1 MLEDRKETVTELIMR
16 FSPLAIAL
24 SLTLATVSSGVHGQ
38 RVDDDIDPRSAAL
51 VEAGRAA
58 LAEGNNERAA
68 DLVESALAVDPR
80 NRDGFIAL
88 AEIAEARELPG
99 KAIRFY
105 REALTID
112 PNDLAALEGQ
122 GRVLVSRGAVER
134 ARRNLVRIE
143 ALCETECAEATALA
157 AAIETV
163 PSATQMA
170 AQEVATPVVEAEE
183 SATPQ

>member
-1 MLEDRKETVTELIMR
+1 MLKDRPETVTELIMR

-38 RVDDDIDPRSAAL
+38 RVDDDINLQSIAL
-51 VEAGRAA
+51 VQAGRAA
-58 LAEGNNERAA
+58 LAEGDNERAA
-68 DLVESALAVDPR
+68 NLVETGLAVDPR

-88 AEIAEARELPG
+88 AEIAEARGLPG

-122 GRVLVSRGAVER
+122 GRVLVNRGAIER

-143 ALCETECAEATALA
+143 ALCETECAEGIALA
-157 AAIETV
+157 AAIETG
-163 PSATQMA
+163 PPAAQMA
-170 AQEVATPVVEAEE
+170 AQDAASAESEAEE
-183 SATPQ
+183 VVTP

>member
-1 MLEDRKETVTELIMR
+1 MIEERPKTVTELIMR
-16 FSPLAIAL
+16 FSPLAILL

-38 RVDDDIDPRSAAL
+38 RGDDDIDARSVAF

-58 LAEGNNERAA
+58 LAAGNNDRAA
-68 DLVESALAVDPR
+68 DLVETGLAVDPR

-88 AEIAEARELPG
+88 AEIAEARGLPG

-122 GRVLVSRGAVER
+122 GRVLVSRGAIER
-134 ARRNLVRIE
+134 ARRNLVRIK
-143 ALCETECAEATALA
+143 ALCETSCAPATSLA
-157 AAIETV
+157 AAIE
-163 PSATQMA
+163 SGSSA
-170 AQEVATPVVEAEE
+170 AQITAQDAAPKSNSDIVTR
-183 SATPQ
+183 

>member
-1 MLEDRKETVTELIMR
+1 MLEAREETVTELIMR
-16 FSPLAIAL
+16 LSPLAIAL
-24 SLTLATVSSGVHGQ
+24 SLTLATVSSSVHGQ
-38 RVDDDIDPRSAAL
+38 RVDDDIDARSTAL

-58 LAEGNNERAA
+58 LAEGDNDRAA

-88 AEIAEARELPG
+88 AEIAEERELPG
-99 KAIRFY
+99 KAIRYY

-122 GRVLVSRGAVER
+122 GRVLVSRGAIER

-143 ALCETECAEATALA
+143 ALCEGDCPEAVSLA
-157 AAIETV
+157 AVIEAA
-163 PSATQMA
+163 PPA
-170 AQEVATPVVEAEE
+170 AQLAARDVLAPATEAEE
-183 SATPQ
+183 PVTAQ

>member
-1 MLEDRKETVTELIMR
+1 MLEEHEETVTELIMR
-16 FSPLAIAL
+16 LSPLAIAL
-24 SLTLATVSSGVHGQ
+24 SLTLATVSSSVHGQ
-38 RVDDDIDPRSAAL
+38 RVDDDIDPQSVAL

-58 LAEGNNERAA
+58 LAEGDNQRAA

-88 AEIAEARELPG
+88 AEIAEARQLPG

-112 PNDLAALEGQ
+112 PNDLAALAGQ

-134 ARRNLVRIE
+134 ARLNLVRIE
-143 ALCETECAEATALA
+143 ALCEGECPEAVSLA
-157 AAIETV
+157 SAIESGPPTAQVAARDV
-163 PSATQMA
+163 PVPAT
-170 AQEVATPVVEAEE
+170 EAEDVV
-183 SATPQ
+183 SPQ

>member
-1 MLEDRKETVTELIMR
+1 MR
-16 FSPLAIAL
+16 LSPLAIAL
-24 SLTLATVSSGVHGQ
+24 SLTLATVSSSVYGQ
-38 RVDDDIDPRSAAL
+38 RVDDDIDPQSVAL

-58 LAEGNNERAA
+58 LADGDNQLAA

-112 PNDLAALEGQ
+112 PNDLAALEAQ
-122 GRVLVSRGAVER
+122 GRVLVGRGAVER

-143 ALCETECAEATALA
+143 ALCEGECPEAVSLA
-157 AAIETV
+157 AAIETG
-163 PSATQMA
+163 PPAAQMA
-170 AQEVATPVVEAEE
+170 ARDVSEPAVDAEDVV
-183 SATPQ
+183 TPQ

>member
-1 MLEDRKETVTELIMR
+1 MR
-16 FSPLAIAL
+16 FSPLAIAI

-38 RVDDDIDPRSAAL
+38 RGDDDINPRSIAL
-51 VEAGRAA
+51 VEEGRAA
-58 LAEGNNERAA
+58 LAAGDNDRAA

-80 NRDGFIAL
+80 NRDGFVAL

-99 KAIRFY
+99 KAIRYY

-112 PNDLAALEGQ
+112 PNDLAALAGQ

-143 ALCETECAEATALA
+143 ALCENRCAEATELA
-157 AAIETV
+157 SVIESG
-163 PSATQMA
+163 PPASQMA
-170 AQEVATPVVEAEE
+170 AREPVTPVPEVE
-183 SATPQ
+183 

>member
-1 MLEDRKETVTELIMR
+1 MLEDRTETVTELIMR
-16 FSPLAIAL
+16 LSPLAIVL
-24 SLTLATVSSGVHGQ
+24 SLTLATVSSSVHGQ
-38 RVDDDIDPRSAAL
+38 RVDDDIDPRSVAL

-58 LAEGNNERAA
+58 LAAGDNEGAA

-88 AEIAEARELPG
+88 AEIAEARDLPG

-105 REALTID
+105 RGALTID

-134 ARRNLVRIE
+134 AQRNLVRIE
-143 ALCETECAEATALA
+143 ALCENECPEAASLT
-157 AAIETV
+157 AAIEAG
-163 PSATQMA
+163 PPA
-170 AQEVATPVVEAEE
+170 AQIAAQNASMPEPDSDEAV
-183 SATPQ
+183 TPQ

>member
-1 MLEDRKETVTELIMR
+1 MLSEPKQTVTKLIMR

-38 RVDDDIDPRSAAL
+38 RIDDDIDARSITL
-51 VEAGRAA
+51 VGAGRAA
-58 LAEGNNERAA
+58 LAQGDNDRAA
-68 DLVESALAVDPR
+68 DLVESGLAVDPR

-88 AEIAEARELPG
+88 AEIAQARGLPG
-99 KAIRFY
+99 KAIRYY

-112 PNDLAALEGQ
+112 PNDLAALSGQ

-143 ALCETECAEATALA
+143 ALCETACAEATVLA
-157 AAIETV
+157 AAIEEGS
-163 PSATQMA
+163 PAAQMA
-170 AQEVATPVVEAEE
+170 GQDAPAPVAETEGVV
-183 SATPQ
+183 SQ

>member
-1 MLEDRKETVTELIMR
+1 MLEDRQETVTELIMR
-16 FSPLAIAL
+16 LSPLAIAL

-38 RVDDDIDPRSAAL
+38 RVDDDINPQSIAL

-58 LAEGNNERAA
+58 LAEGENDRAA

-88 AEIAEARELPG
+88 AEIAVARELPG

-122 GRVLVSRGAVER
+122 GRVFVRRGAMER

-143 ALCETECAEATALA
+143 ALCDTECPEATALA
-157 AAIETV
+157 AVIETGPPV
-163 PSATQMA
+163 PQMA
-170 AQEVATPVVEAEE
+170 ARDVSVPAADTEEAV
-183 SATPQ
+183 TPQ

>member
-1 MLEDRKETVTELIMR
+1 MLEDRTETVTELIMR
-16 FSPLAIAL
+16 FSPLAIAI

-38 RVDDDIDPRSAAL
+38 RGDDDIDPRSVAL
-51 VEAGRAA
+51 VEAGRVA
-58 LAEGNNERAA
+58 LAEGDAQRAA

-80 NRDGFIAL
+80 NRDGFVAL
-88 AEIAEARELPG
+88 AEISEANGLPG

-122 GRVLVSRGAVER
+122 GRVLVRRGAVER

-157 AAIETV
+157 AAIENG
-163 PSATQMA
+163 PPARMA
-170 AQEVATPVVEAEE
+170 AQQAATPVPEAEE
-183 SATPQ
+183 VITP